1 MPMGRKLTVSF
12 IIASLFLLTTLS
24 VAVASN
30 TSVPPQTSENLP
42 EDSANLVL
50 NESDSEIH
58 IVTIDATIFRFEPD
72 YLTVKEGDTVR
83 FFWEEDAW
91 EPPHNAVEENGLFD
105 SGEPARNVNYTYTFQ
120 IGENGTYQYVCE
132 PHEAMGMIG
141 TIVVEPLP
149 VPEPEPEPED
159 EGESDD
165 GLAAL
170 SVGDSVISTAFFIP
184 WFLGVFVLVGFIS
197 TRREQFQ
204 LGLVLDDAIEATL
217 VDEPEV
223 EDDEGE
229 TLIDSYRAR
238 VLTLCVMYVAQGIP
252 WGFFTVTFVTYLAS
266 EGFSAANLAFL
277 LTVGTLP
284 WSLKFLWGPVIDR
297 YQYRPMGRRRP
308 WILIAQSGMA
318 MMLVVMIFI
327 VSPDVEIYVL
337 AIFFCVYN
345 IFTSLQDVSTDALAV
360 DVLKEHEIEKVNSYM
375 FTSHMVGAIIGGAG
389 LGTIISYTGVKG
401 ALIIQIPILIL
412 IMMVPLF
419 MKERP
424 GEKLFPWSEGSSD
437 TSEVEKEENQ
447 NFKEILGKVKTA
459 FSLKS
464 TRIAILVCLVMSL
477 ASFIIPVLPLLFI
490 RELGWTQEEFNA
502 TKGGLIL
509 VITMAA
515 YLVGGQL
522 GRRFGG
528 KTVIIYSA
536 LAGGLVTAIWGMS
549 ESLWDNSVYM
559 MSMWSIRT
567 FVMALV
573 SINLFALMMRIT
585 WSEVGG
591 TQFTAYMAMM
601 NLSAVLGYQLTDPLA
616 SKFGYSTL
624 FLIAGVLQTLVIFAV
639 LYVDPDETR
648 RELGGKETSTLQD

>member
-1 MPMGRKLTVSF
+1 VFGAIP
-12 IIASLFLLTTLS
+12 IAMVVVFALFVGINTHGNGDSTLNNRLEHYTSL
-24 VAVASN
+24 
-30 TSVPPQTSENLP
+30 
-42 EDSANLVL
+42 AN
-50 NESDSEIH
+50 NESQGEVFT
-58 IVTIDATIFRFEPD
+58 VTVDGTNLRFSPDTIT
-72 YLTVKEGDTVR
+72 LKEGDTVR
-83 FFWEEDAW
+83 FFWENQLLA
-91 EPPHNAVEENGLFD
+91 HNAVEENGVFD
-105 SGEPARNVNYTYTFQ
+105 SGDPGRNVEYNYTFQ
-120 IGENGTYQYVCE
+120 VGENGTYQYVCE
-132 PHEAMGMIG
+132 PHESVGMIG
-141 TIVVEPLP
+141 TIIVQPLP
-149 VPEPEPEPED
+149 VEEPELEPE
-159 EGESDD
+159 EKESEDD
-165 GLAAL
+165 LAGLT
-170 SVGDSVISTAFFIP
+170 VGDSVISTAFFVP
-184 WFLGVFVLVGFIS
+184 WFLGVLVFVGFIS
-197 TRREQFQ
+197 TRRDQFQ
-204 LGLVLDDAIEATL
+204 LGLVLDDVIEATL
-217 VDEPEV
+217 VDETENKT
-223 EDDEGE
+223 DEGE

-238 VLTLCVMYVAQGIP
+238 VLTLCVMYIAQGIP

-266 EGFSAANLAFL
+266 EGFSAADLAFL

-308 WILIAQSGMA
+308 WILIAQSGMT
-318 MMLVVMIFI
+318 MMLIVMIFI

-345 IFTSLQDVSTDALAV
+345 VFTSLQDVSTDALAV

-375 FTSHMVGAIIGGAG
+375 FTSYMVGAMIGGAG
-389 LGTIISYTGVKG
+389 LGTIISYTGIKG

-424 GEKLFPWSEGSSD
+424 GEKLFPWSEGDSN
-437 TSEVEKEENQ
+437 TSKVVKQENQ
-447 NFKEILGKVKTA
+447 NFKEILVKVKTA

-464 TRIAILVCLVMSL
+464 TRIAIIVCLVMSL

-509 VITMAA
+509 LITMVA

-536 LAGGLVTAIWGMS
+536 LAGGIVTAIWGIS
-549 ESLWDNSVYM
+549 ESFWDNSVYM
-559 MSMWSIRT
+559 MFMWSIRT

-591 TQFTAYMAMM
+591 TQFTGYMAMM
-601 NLSAVLGYQLTDPLA
+601 NLSAVLGYQLTDHLA
-616 SKFGYSTL
+616 SRFSYSTL
-624 FLIAGVLQTLVIFAV
+624 LLIAGVLQTFVIFAV
-639 LYVDPDETR
+639 LYVDPNETR
-648 RELGGKETSTLQD
+648 RKLGGKEESPILD